1 MISFYRIEKRRSLD
15 LITPDKGT
23 IDEDDI
29 NITISEED
37 SQYKDTID
45 EDDSNN
51 TISAEDNPY
60 KGTIYEDDS
69 NNTISE
75 EDSPNN
81 ELKKESDTNLTN
93 TKKCNSEN
101 YSNDPE
107 KIPINHASSTL
118 VDFIIT
124 EMKGNILLGQKMER
138 GKFRDNS
145 KYRKGNILVRVIT
158 RFLNYFLIN
167 ILNNILRLKNN
178 SSRFKKLPKSI
189 VTNVYSNGKKEFR
202 NISIKEIFSKKELY
216 KNEYD
221 EKNYI
226 HNLNLIEKNENNE
239 CFKDILNRKFSEF
252 YQDYI
257 NSKQFNVDEVNRLTI
272 ENNENDYI
280 DRYIY
285 VARNFLN
292 TKTKNIFDVS
302 S

>member
-1 MISFYRIEKRRSLD
+1 MISFYHYEEGISFD
-15 LITPDKGT
+15 LITLDKGT

-51 TISAEDNPY
+51 TIS
-60 KGTIYEDDS
+60 
-69 NNTISE
+69 E

-81 ELKKESDTNLTN
+81 ELIKESDTNLTN

-124 EMKGNILLGQKMER
+124 EMKGNILLGKKMER
-138 GKFRDNS
+138 GKIGDNS

-257 NSKQFNVDEVNRLTI
+257 NSKQFNVDEVNRLKN
-272 ENNENDYI
+272 ENKENDYI

-292 TKTKNIFDVS
+292 TKTKNIFDVIS
-302 S
+302 

>member
-1 MISFYRIEKRRSLD
+1 MISFYHYEEGISFD
-15 LITPDKGT
+15 LITLDKG
-23 IDEDDI
+23 
-29 NITISEED
+29 
-37 SQYKDTID
+37 TID

-51 TISAEDNPY
+51 TNSEENSPY
-60 KGTIYEDDS
+60 KNAINEDES
-69 NNTISE
+69 NPKNY
-75 EDSPNN
+75 PNAP
-81 ELKKESDTNLTN
+81 
-93 TKKCNSEN
+93 EN
-101 YSNDPE
+101 A
-107 KIPINHASSTL
+107 ISTL
-118 VDFIIT
+118 VDSIIT
-124 EMKGNILLGQKMER
+124 EMKGNILLGKKMER
-138 GKFRDNS
+138 GKIGDNS
-145 KYRKGNILVRVIT
+145 KFRKGNILVRVIT

-257 NSKQFNVDEVNRLTI
+257 NSKQFNVDEVNRLKI

-292 TKTKNIFDVS
+292 TKTKNIFDVFS
-302 S
+302 

>member
-29 NITISEED
+29 NITISDED

-45 EDDSNN
+45 
-51 TISAEDNPY
+51 
-60 KGTIYEDDS
+60 EDDS

-107 KIPINHASSTL
+107 KIPTNHASSTL
-118 VDFIIT
+118 VDSIIT

-138 GKFRDNS
+138 GKIRDNS

-189 VTNVYSNGKKEFR
+189 VTNVYSNGKKE
-202 NISIKEIFSKKELY
+202 LY

-257 NSKQFNVDEVNRLTI
+257 NSKQFNVEEVNRLKN

>member
-51 TISAEDNPY
+51 TISAED
-60 KGTIYEDDS
+60 
-69 NNTISE
+69 
-75 EDSPNN
+75 SPNN
-81 ELKKESDTNLTN
+81 ELKKESDTNLIN
-93 TKKCNSEN
+93 IKKCNLE
-101 YSNDPE
+101 
-107 KIPINHASSTL
+107 
-118 VDFIIT
+118 
-124 EMKGNILLGQKMER
+124 KGNILLGKKMER
-138 GKFRDNS
+138 GKIGNNP

-167 ILNNILRLKNN
+167 ILNDILSSKNN
-178 SSRFKKLPKSI
+178 HFKFKKLSKSI
-189 VTNVYSNGKKEFR
+189 VTNVYSNGKKVFR
-202 NISIKEIFSKKELY
+202 NISIKEIFTKKELY
-216 KNEYD
+216 KKEDD
-221 EKNYI
+221 EKNYS
-226 HNLNLIEKNENNE
+226 HNLNLIKENENNE

-257 NSKQFNVDEVNRLTI
+257 NSKQFNVDEVNRLKN
-272 ENNENDYI
+272 ENKENDYI

>member
-1 MISFYRIEKRRSLD
+1 MISFYQIKEYISLD
-15 LITPDKGT
+15 LITLDKGT
-23 IDEDDI
+23 IDEDDS
-29 NITISEED
+29 NITISEEY
-37 SQYKDTID
+37 SPYKNTID
-45 EDDSNN
+45 EDN
-51 TISAEDNPY
+51 
-60 KGTIYEDDS
+60 S

-75 EDSPNN
+75 EDSP
-81 ELKKESDTNLTN
+81 
-93 TKKCNSEN
+93 SEN
-101 YSNDPE
+101 YPNVPG
-107 KIPINHASSTL
+107 KIPANHASSTL
-118 VDFIIT
+118 VDSIIT
-124 EMKGNILLGQKMER
+124 EMKGNILLGKKMER
-138 GKFRDNS
+138 GKIGDNS

-257 NSKQFNVDEVNRLTI
+257 NSKQFNVDEVNRLKN

>member
-60 KGTIYEDDS
+60 KGTIDEDDS
-69 NNTISE
+69 NNTNSE
-75 EDSPNN
+75 ENSPYKNAIN
-81 ELKKESDTNLTN
+81 EDESNPKN
-93 TKKCNSEN
+93 YPNAPEN
-101 YSNDPE
+101 A
-107 KIPINHASSTL
+107 ISTL
-118 VDFIIT
+118 VDSIIT
-124 EMKGNILLGQKMER
+124 EMKGNILLGKKMER
-138 GKFRDNS
+138 GKIGDNS

-221 EKNYI
+221 ENNYI

-257 NSKQFNVDEVNRLTI
+257 NSKQFNVDEVNRLKI

>member
-23 IDEDDI
+23 IDEDD
-29 NITISEED
+29 
-37 SQYKDTID
+37 
-45 EDDSNN
+45 SNN
-51 TISAEDNPY
+51 TNSEENSPY
-60 KGTIYEDDS
+60 KNAINEDES
-69 NNTISE
+69 NPKNY
-75 EDSPNN
+75 PNI
-81 ELKKESDTNLTN
+81 
-93 TKKCNSEN
+93 
-101 YSNDPE
+101 PE
-107 KIPINHASSTL
+107 KIPTNHASSTL
-118 VDFIIT
+118 VDSIIT

-167 ILNNILRLKNN
+167 ILNNILSSKNN
-178 SSRFKKLPKSI
+178 HFKFKKLPKCI

-257 NSKQFNVDEVNRLTI
+257 NSKQFNVDEVNRLKN
-272 ENNENDYI
+272 ENKENDYI

-285 VARNFLN
+285 VSRNFLN
-292 TKTKNIFDVS
+292 TKTKNIFDVIS
-302 S
+302 

>member
-1 MISFYRIEKRRSLD
+1 MISFCRIEERRSLD

-23 IDEDDI
+23 IEEDDS
-29 NITISEED
+29 NVTISEEYSPD
-37 SQYKDTID
+37 KGTID
-45 EDDSNN
+45 EDN
-51 TISAEDNPY
+51 
-60 KGTIYEDDS
+60 S

-81 ELKKESDTNLTN
+81 DLKKAEITNVE
-93 TKKCNSEN
+93 KFNSEN
-101 YSNDPE
+101 YPNIPK
-107 KIPINHASSTL
+107 KIPTNHSSSTL
-118 VDFIIT
+118 VDSIIT
-124 EMKGNILLGQKMER
+124 EMKGNILLGKKMER
-138 GKFRDNS
+138 GKIGNNP

-167 ILNNILRLKNN
+167 ILNNILSSKNN
-178 SSRFKKLPKSI
+178 HFKFKKLPKCI

-216 KNEYD
+216 KNEDD
-221 EKNYI
+221 EKTYS
-226 HNLNLIEKNENNE
+226 HNLNLIKENENNE
-239 CFKDILNRKFSEF
+239 FFEDILNKKFSEF

-257 NSKQFNVDEVNRLTI
+257 NSKQFNVDEVNRLKI

>member
-1 MISFYRIEKRRSLD
+1 MISFYHIKKGISLD

-23 IDEDDI
+23 IDEDDS
-29 NITISEED
+29 NITISEEY
-37 SQYKDTID
+37 SPYKNTID
-45 EDDSNN
+45 EDN
-51 TISAEDNPY
+51 
-60 KGTIYEDDS
+60 S

-75 EDSPNN
+75 EDS
-81 ELKKESDTNLTN
+81 LTN
-93 TKKCNSEN
+93 IKKPNPEN
-101 YSNDPE
+101 YSNIPK
-107 KIPINHASSTL
+107 KIFTNHSSSTL
-118 VDFIIT
+118 VDSKMT
-124 EMKGNILLGQKMER
+124 EMKGNILLGKKMER
-138 GKFRDNS
+138 GKIGNNP

-167 ILNNILRLKNN
+167 ILNDILSSKNN
-178 SSRFKKLPKSI
+178 HFKFKKLSKSI
-189 VTNVYSNGKKEFR
+189 VTNVYSNGKKVFR
-202 NISIKEIFSKKELY
+202 NISIKEIFTKKELY
-216 KNEYD
+216 KKEDD
-221 EKNYI
+221 EKNYS
-226 HNLNLIEKNENNE
+226 HNLNLIKENENNE

-257 NSKQFNVDEVNRLTI
+257 NSKQFNVDEVNRLKI

>member
-1 MISFYRIEKRRSLD
+1 MNEEDAYICFTPHATSKIYDEDDLYNINTLGFRGEALPSIASVSKVNIKTCNGEEGISFD
-15 LITPDKGT
+15 LITLDKG
-23 IDEDDI
+23 
-29 NITISEED
+29 
-37 SQYKDTID
+37 TID

-51 TISAEDNPY
+51 TNSEENSPY
-60 KGTIYEDDS
+60 KNAINEDES
-69 NNTISE
+69 NPKNY
-75 EDSPNN
+75 PNAP
-81 ELKKESDTNLTN
+81 
-93 TKKCNSEN
+93 EN
-101 YSNDPE
+101 A
-107 KIPINHASSTL
+107 ISTL
-118 VDFIIT
+118 VDSIIT
-124 EMKGNILLGQKMER
+124 EMKGNILLGKKMER
-138 GKFRDNS
+138 GKIGDNS

-257 NSKQFNVDEVNRLTI
+257 NSKQFNVDEVNRLKI